1 VLLLKS
7 PGDLATKK
15 PPFVVVALLR
25 LTPVRKL
32 ALRLSDRNIGRSTI
46 DAGLSAHAAS
56 RLEQR
61 TADEAARR
69 VPDYA
74 LESTRP

>member
-1 VLLLKS
+1 V
-7 PGDLATKK
+7 PTER
-15 PPFVVVALLR
+15 PPFVLVALLR

-32 ALRLSDRNIGRSTI
+32 ALRLSDRNVGRSTI
-46 DAGLSAHAAS
+46 DAGLSAYAAN

-69 VPDYA
+69 APVQ
-74 LESTRP
+74 TFQ

>member
-1 VLLLKS
+1 
-7 PGDLATKK
+7 
-15 PPFVVVALLR
+15 VVALLR

-32 ALRLSDRNIGRSTI
+32 AVRLSDENIGRSTI
-46 DAGLSAHAAS
+46 DAGLSAHAAN

-69 VPDYA
+69 VPEYA
-74 LESTRP
+74 FESPRP

>member
-1 VLLLKS
+1 MLLLKS
-7 PGDLATKK
+7 TRDAPRKK
-15 PPFVVVALLR
+15 SPFFVVALLR
-25 LTPVRKL
+25 LTPIRRL
-32 ALRLSDRNIGRSTI
+32 ALRLSDENIGRATI

-69 VPDYA
+69 APEYA
-74 LESTRP
+74 FQNPGA

>member
-7 PGDLATKK
+7 QRDEPVGK
-15 PPFVVVALLR
+15 PSFVVVALLR

-32 ALRLSDRNIGRSTI
+32 ALRLSDRNVGRSTI
-46 DAGLSAHAAS
+46 DAGLSAYAAS

-69 VPDYA
+69 APEYA
-74 LESTRP
+74 FQSPRR

>member
-1 VLLLKS
+1 MLLLKS

-15 PPFVVVALLR
+15 PAFVVVALLR

-74 LESTRP
+74 LESPRP

>member
-1 VLLLKS
+1 MLLLKS
-7 PGDLATKK
+7 QREAPAKK
-15 PPFVVVALLR
+15 PSFFVVALLR
-25 LTPVRKL
+25 LTPLRKL
-32 ALRLSDRNIGRSTI
+32 ALRLSDENIGRSTI

-69 VPDYA
+69 GPEYA
-74 LESTRP
+74 FQSPRR